1 MTCYICLE
9 DCESESPCQCK
20 AKVHIKCLME
30 YSIAT
35 KTSECSIC
43 KQRMEQI
50 EALALLL
57 EFNYERQHD
66 ERKINAGM
74 CVCLTTFLL
83 TAIVLAYIYAKS
95 ALQTSMVNADVA
107 VIGLVFFPASALVSA
122 CLSLEKANSDAA
134 P

>member
-50 EALALLL
+50 EALALLHTAVHRD
-57 EFNYERQHD
+57 YVHY
-66 ERKINAGM
+66 
-74 CVCLTTFLL
+74 TF
-83 TAIVLAYIYAKS
+83 TAE
-95 ALQTSMVNADVA
+95 
-107 VIGLVFFPASALVSA
+107 
-122 CLSLEKANSDAA
+122 LS
-134 P
+134 